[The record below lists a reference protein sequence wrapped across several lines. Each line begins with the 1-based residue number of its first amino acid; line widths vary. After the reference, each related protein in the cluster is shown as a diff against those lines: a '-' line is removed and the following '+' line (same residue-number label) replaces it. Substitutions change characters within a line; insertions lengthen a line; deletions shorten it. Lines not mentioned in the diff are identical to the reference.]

1 MISDLQK
8 ARRRWFQTLD
18 PVLPEEMVGLWRG
31 EGIPAD
37 HPLDGVLENLQWFGK
52 HIHPDFKAD
61 ALLFQWRPARLV
73 PIEPSIVPVRTV
85 IRFASFGRT
94 FIARNWFSYLQKLFR
109 ARDTTATLTVGTIDG
124 AETAAMV
131 YDRQPVADFFRRVDH
146 SEIAGMMVVEGDDL
160 RYFFRLRKVDASID
174 GGYS

>member
-61 ALLFQWRPARLV
+61 ALFSNRGRRGWFRSNRPLS
-73 PIEPSIVPVRTV
+73 PSER
-85 IRFASFGRT
+85 
-94 FIARNWFSYLQKLFR
+94 
-109 ARDTTATLTVGTIDG
+109 
-124 AETAAMV
+124 
-131 YDRQPVADFFRRVDH
+131 
-146 SEIAGMMVVEGDDL
+146 
-160 RYFFRLRKVDASID
+160 
-174 GGYS
+174 